1 MKYGFYLPIVFFV
14 FMLSCQSN
22 NETPEINL
30 QKDPNIS
37 ITLNSKKIFGNFE
50 LIQLESKDE
59 CLIGG
64 YYKVIPT
71 DNNIII
77 YTRERILQFDY
88 SGRFLGILANKGNGP
103 GELSSIINC
112 IVDEKH
118 DKLYCIQQSDQ
129 KNIHIYDLKSNKFE
143 KNIPRA
149 INGALGYVQ
158 LLNDSILACFPKM
171 DLNGKYLV
179 YYQDLKG
186 NFIDGIPYSINQ
198 RKGTVLRKAPEII
211 KDMEEKKFLYFNQK
225 IDTLFEIDSLKK
237 NAVVSFKKD
246 ASNQKNSEMNVVDL
260 IVDTEDFLVLCNEEF
275 KLVNSNDG
283 SIIMKSDNK
292 RYLTLKLPSLELSEI
307 DNIHFDLFGE
317 YYKVENKSVLNNI
330 NTIRN
335 KNIVLSYSY
344 SEFIDIAESMEENNT
359 KDPLGIVDLSDE
371 LNENDNPVLLIGK
384 LR

>member
-1 MKYGFYLPIVFFV
+1 MKYRFYLVIVLFV

-30 QKDPNIS
+30 QKDPNRY
-37 ITLNSKKIFGNFE
+37 ITLNSNKLFGDFE

-129 KNIHIYDLKSNKFE
+129 KNIHVYDLKTNKFE

-149 INGALGYVQ
+149 INGALGYIQ

-186 NFIDGIPYSINQ
+186 NFIDGIPYSIDQ

-211 KDMEEKKFLYFNQK
+211 KDMEDKKFLYFNQK

-237 NAVVSFKKD
+237 NAIVSFKKD
-246 ASNQKNSEMNVVDL
+246 ASNQNNSEMNVVDL

-292 RYLTLKLPSLELSEI
+292 RYLSLKWPSLELSEI

-317 YYKVENKSVLNNI
+317 YYKGENKSVLNNI

-335 KNIVLSYSY
+335 KNIVLSYTY

-359 KDPLGIVDLSDE
+359 EDPLGIVELSDK